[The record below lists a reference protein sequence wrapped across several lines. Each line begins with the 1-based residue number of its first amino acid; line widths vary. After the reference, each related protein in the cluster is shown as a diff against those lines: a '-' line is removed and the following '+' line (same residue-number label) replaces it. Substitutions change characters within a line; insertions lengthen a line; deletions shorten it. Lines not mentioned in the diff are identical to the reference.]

1 MDNIKIVRLQSGEDI
16 IANYLEKEEEG
27 TVLLSKPM
35 TLLFKRLPTGKAVM
49 LMSPWLP
56 LELVESDSAW
66 LYSQDILSV
75 FQPKESLIDYYNN
88 TVKEVEE
95 EMIMSESDIEDSLR
109 ENSSI
114 ENIEEMF
121 GPSDEIEDEE
131 GEEEL
136 RQEMEALRKDVKKR
150 LLH

>member
-131 GEEEL
+131 EL